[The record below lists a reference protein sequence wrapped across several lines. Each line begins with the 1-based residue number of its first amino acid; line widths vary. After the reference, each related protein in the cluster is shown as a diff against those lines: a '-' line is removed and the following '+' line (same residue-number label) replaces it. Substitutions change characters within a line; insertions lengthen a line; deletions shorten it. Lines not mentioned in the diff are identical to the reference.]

1 MIMKAAIDRF
11 LASPAIA
18 VVGVS
23 ANQRK
28 FGNVVFREL
37 RSRGRKSFPVH
48 RSLETV
54 EGERCYRS
62 VEELP
67 PGVTGAVTVVP
78 PAETERVVEACARKG
93 ITAIWMQQG
102 SESPRAIA
110 RAAELGIE
118 TIHGECLLMFLEP
131 VGSVHGVHRWFAKLF
146 RRYPH

>member
-1 MIMKAAIDRF
+1 MKPAIEHF
-11 LASPAIA
+11 LQSPALA

-23 ANQRK
+23 ANRRK

-37 RSRGRKSFPVH
+37 RSRGRTVFPVH

-67 PGVTGAVTVVP
+67 GGVTGVVTVVP
-78 PAETERVVEACARKG
+78 PSETEGIVDACVAKG
-93 ITAIWMQQG
+93 ITALWMQQG

-110 RAAELGIE
+110 RAAELGIQ
-118 TIHGECLLMFLEP
+118 TVHGECLLMFLEP
-131 VGSVHGVHRWFAKLF
+131 VKSIHGVHRWFAKLF
-146 RRYPH
+146 GRYPH

>member
-1 MIMKAAIDRF
+1 MKPAIERF
-11 LASPAIA
+11 LQSPAIA

-23 ANQRK
+23 ANRRK

-37 RSRGRKSFPVH
+37 RSRGRTVFPVH

-67 PGVTGAVTVVP
+67 GGVSGVVTVVP
-78 PAETERVVEACARKG
+78 PSETEGIVEACAAKG
-93 ITAIWMQQG
+93 ITALWMQQG
-102 SESPRAIA
+102 SDSPRAVA
-110 RAAELGIE
+110 RAAELGIQ

-131 VGSVHGVHRWFAKLF
+131 VKSVHGVHRWLAKLF
-146 RRYPH
+146 GRYPR